1 MKRPKPANQTST
13 KKQSVLESKSV
24 DANENND
31 YMQEK
36 YEAMLNQRDEEIEAK
51 DALIK
56 ELQKTLE
63 KKNNKFPTLKEG
75 MEPTFSRFVSF

>member
-1 MKRPKPANQTST
+1 MSLSMKRPKPANQTST

-36 YEAMLNQRDEEIEAK
+36 YEAMLNQRDE
-51 DALIK
+51 
-56 ELQKTLE
+56 
-63 KKNNKFPTLKEG
+63 
-75 MEPTFSRFVSF
+75 